1 MPDKIAKKSISATL
15 WEIGELELKEINH
28 AFFVRLAPCDSTN
41 RVVIAREDG
50 FMPTRHVNW
59 IFDRDIVN
67 LVQRQLFAAN
77 SAKSKCTQ
85 THLSGS

>member
-28 AFFVRLAPCDSTN
+28 AFFVRLAACDCTN
-41 RVVIAREDG
+41 RVVIAPEYS
-50 FMPTRHVNW
+50 FMHIRRVNW
-59 IFDRDIVN
+59 IFHRDIVN
-67 LVQRQLFAAN
+67 LAQRQLFAA
-77 SAKSKCTQ
+77 KSKCKQ